1 MKYKILLLLLSAALP
16 GLAQE
21 FKQKVAANQQVKI
34 QYHKADIRI
43 EGYSGSEIVIQAS
56 DYQAPPERAKGLRS
70 LYNTSVDNT
79 GIGLAVEAKEGA
91 LLVREAT
98 QHPGTYVIRVPENAR
113 LSIEDMNWGGGDV
126 TVKGMRAE
134 LEVKSLD
141 AQVRLTDVSGP
152 VIANSTSGDI
162 NITFSEYSQ
171 NGPSMISSVASEVDV
186 SMPAAAR
193 ADLVLSS
200 VVGEIFTDLDLK
212 MQNRKGQEE
221 NMQHVGGGNST
232 IRATLNGG
240 GAALTIRSTSSNI
253 YLRKR

>member
-1 MKYKILLLLLSAALP
+1 MKYKILLLLFAVAGP
-16 GLAQE
+16 AMAQE
-21 FKQKVAANQQVKI
+21 FKQKVAAGQQVKI

-43 EGYSGSEIVIQAS
+43 EGYKGSEIVIQAS
-56 DYQAPPERAKGLRS
+56 NYEGPPERAKGLRS

-79 GIGLAVEAKEGA
+79 GIGLAVEAKDGV

-98 QHPGTYVIRVPENAR
+98 QDPGTYVIRVPEGTR
-113 LSIEDMNWGGGDV
+113 LSVEDMNWGGGNV

-141 AQVRLTDVSGP
+141 AEVQLTDVSGP

-162 NITFSEYSQ
+162 NVTFSDYSQ

-186 SMPAAAR
+186 TMPASAK

-200 VVGEIFTDLDLK
+200 VVGEIFTDLDLQL
-212 MQNRKGQEE
+212 QNRKGQEA